1 MGCSAPPTVEDVSRT
16 NDPRECTEGEKVRI
30 EEGGEPHQLHW
41 TRRDLVVRDWERGEG
56 ERRRAGMESVMS
68 PIREPDTRGGRGGPR
83 RGGDAILVV
92 FIGLCLGLGPK
103 PLEKSF
109 MGIK

>member
-1 MGCSAPPTVEDVSRT
+1 
-16 NDPRECTEGEKVRI
+16 
-30 EEGGEPHQLHW
+30 
-41 TRRDLVVRDWERGEG
+41 
-56 ERRRAGMESVMS
+56 MESVMS